1 MLNNVPSYLYYIFLN
16 MNINVAILDDHP
28 LVLNGIVSMLSG
40 ENHIS
45 IFGKFSHSNAFF
57 VAIEKHQPDVLLLD
71 LQLQETTGTEV
82 LSVLKQ
88 KYPGIKVIILTSV
101 NNLLVIKTLMAGG
114 ASGYILK
121 TIELERITE
130 AIDRVYKG
138 EIYLSEEVKD
148 LLAKSAISKKNIL
161 GFNDDLSAKEIEI
174 LRLIAGEN
182 TTQEISEK
190 LRLSPRT
197 IDNYRLGLMQKL
209 GAKNM
214 IGMVKKA
221 IMLGLVDH

>member
-1 MLNNVPSYLYYIFLN
+1 

-40 ENHIS
+40 YSHIS
-45 IFGKFSHSNAFF
+45 IFGQFSNSNAFF
-57 VAIEKHQPDVLLLD
+57 VAIERHQPDVLLLD
-71 LQLQETTGTEV
+71 LQLQETTGAEV

-121 TIELERITE
+121 TIELEQITE
-130 AIDRVYKG
+130 AINSVFRG

-148 LLAKSAISKKNIL
+148 LLAKSAISKKSIL

-174 LRLIAGEN
+174 LRLIADEN

-221 IMLGLVDH
+221 IMLGLVAN